1 MCVFRTL
8 VKNTLHAIT
17 LVLQYVVVFEIAV
30 CVCVG
35 GLSIIKK
42 RNEGED
48 HIYVHFDACLVRN
61 LLKYRCLDACSV
73 RILLKYE
80 I

>member
-1 MCVFRTL
+1 MCVFPTF

-17 LVLQYVVVFEIAV
+17 LALQYVVVFEIAV
-30 CVCVG
+30 CLSG
-35 GLSIIKK
+35 GGGK

-48 HIYVHFDACLVRN
+48 HIYVYFDACLVRN

-73 RILLKYE
+73 RDLLKYE